1 MRRNRSVELALKMH
15 LWDPPYLIP
24 KDILP
29 PRSVV
34 RVRAVDADWDSG
46 INVGDRFRIGYYN
59 KQDGPNVVWLVNA
72 LGEYQETWDQVS
84 LLDTFEVVER
94 SGVTDLYGARGTAF
108 EVIA

>member
-1 MRRNRSVELALKMH
+1 VESALKMH

-34 RVRAVDADWDSG
+34 RVRAVDPDWDSKMKL
-46 INVGDRFRIGYYN
+46 GDTFRIGYYS

-72 LGEYQETWDQVS
+72 VGEYQETWDQVS
-84 LLDTFEVVER
+84 LLETFEVVER
-94 SGVTDLYGARGTAF
+94 SDETDIYGVRRPTL

>member
-1 MRRNRSVELALKMH
+1 MALKMH

-34 RVRAVDADWDSG
+34 RVRVVDPGWDSKLKL
-46 INVGDRFRIGYYN
+46 GDTFRIGYYN
-59 KQDGPNVVWLVNA
+59 RQDGPNVVWLVNA
-72 LGEYQETWDQVS
+72 MGEYQETWDQVS

-94 SGVTDLYGARGTAF
+94 SDETDIYGRNMPRL